1 MRRPWAIAIAFTV
14 CLAIVLAALSWITW
28 LAVRL
33 DAAETLAR
41 NQAALE
47 ENVRLALW
55 RMDSALG
62 PLIAQESAR
71 PARTFLAIGDVALA
85 NSAVSDASA
94 PPADWIKLRF
104 QVDNRGEL
112 TLPSASQPGGAG
124 HGAGEQ
130 PPGERLAELRRAVDL
145 RKLWEAAPARLV
157 TDNALAVID
166 PIAGE
171 SVESPDQSQRPTQ
184 RARGINEFQRRSQNM
199 LLANQVANPNL
210 AQFPTP
216 DALAEPAALM
226 SPRWRDGQLL
236 LLRTVSLRGVNY
248 LQACW
253 LDWPLV
259 DRWLAGLIAD
269 LLPGATLAPVAPAD
283 ADPTRLLA
291 SLPVR
296 LQPGR
301 PADEPAA
308 GLSLLHLSLI
318 TAWCCVLLAATA
330 VAVLLYGVVSLSER
344 RGAFVS
350 AVTHELRTPLTTF
363 RMYAEMLAEEMVPDE
378 ARRHYL
384 NTLRAEAGR
393 LGHLVENVLAY
404 ARLEHGQG
412 ARRVEPIS
420 AADLVARLETLLR
433 GRTEQAGMDLAVETG
448 DCAGQ
453 ATLVTDVSAV
463 EQILF
468 NLVDNACKYANNAAD
483 RRVHLR
489 VARRGRQITFAVG
502 DHGPGIPPAQSRRL
516 FRPFSKSAQQAAQ
529 SAAGVGLGLA
539 LSRRLAQRL
548 GGELAYER
556 QATAGALFVLSLPFR
571 ENTMA
576 S

>member
-1 MRRPWAIAIAFTV
+1 MRRPWAIAIAFTL
-14 CLAIVLAALSWITW
+14 CFAIVLAALSWITW

-33 DAAETLAR
+33 DAAEALAR

-71 PARTFLAIGDVALA
+71 PARTFLAIGDAALA

-112 TLPSASQPGGAG
+112 TLPSASQPGEAD
-124 HGAGEQ
+124 HGASEQ
-130 PPGERLAELRRAVDL
+130 SPDERLGELRRAVDL
-145 RKLWEAAPARLV
+145 RKLWNAAPARPV
-157 TDNALAVID
+157 TGNILAAID
-166 PIAGE
+166 PITGE
-171 SVESPDQSQRPTQ
+171 STESPDQSQRPTQ

-199 LLANQVANPNL
+199 LLANQVANPTL
-210 AQFPTP
+210 AQLPTP
-216 DALAEPAALM
+216 DALAEPASLM
-226 SPRWRDGQLL
+226 SPRWRERQLL

-248 LQACW
+248 LQGCW
-253 LDWPLV
+253 LDWTLV

-269 LLPGATLAPVAPAD
+269 LLPGATLAPVAPQD
-283 ADPTRLLA
+283 ADPVRLLA

-308 GLSLLHLSLI
+308 SLSPLHLSLI
-318 TAWCCVLLAATA
+318 TAWCCVLLAGTA

-363 RMYAEMLAEEMVPDE
+363 RMYAEMLAEGMVPDE

-404 ARLEHGQG
+404 ARLEHGHG
-412 ARRVEPIS
+412 AKPFDQIS
-420 AADLVARLETLLR
+420 AADLVARLDTLLR
-433 GRTEQAGMDLAVETG
+433 ARTEQSGMELCVKIDDAARHAMLR
-448 DCAGQ
+448 
-453 ATLVTDVSAV
+453 TDVSAV
-463 EQILF
+463 EQIVL
-468 NLVDNACKYANNAAD
+468 NLVDNACKYASAASD
-483 RRVHLR
+483 RRVELR
-489 VARRGRQITFAVG
+489 VARRGRHICFAVC
-502 DHGPGIPPAQSRRL
+502 DHGPGIPPAQLRRL
-516 FRPFSKSAQQAAQ
+516 FRPFSKSAEQAAQ

-539 LSRRLAQRL
+539 LSRRLARRL
-548 GGELAYER
+548 DGRLAFECPS
-556 QATAGALFVLSLPFR
+556 TAGAQFVLSLPCD
-571 ENTMA
+571 ENRMP
-576 S
+576 